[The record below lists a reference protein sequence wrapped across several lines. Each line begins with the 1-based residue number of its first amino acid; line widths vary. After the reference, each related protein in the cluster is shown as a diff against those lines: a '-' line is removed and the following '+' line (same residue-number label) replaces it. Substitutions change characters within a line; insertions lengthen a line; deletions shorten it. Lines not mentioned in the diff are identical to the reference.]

1 MSTSS
6 LLRREAIADTPIVRP
21 GELRRHP
28 SVTDFVY
35 RVIHTLDLD
44 VALVEIL
51 RVKGSSAPYPSDAAG
66 KIVHIDSLITYP
78 QFTGSLEETVTL

>member
-1 MSTSS
+1 MSTFS
-6 LLRREAIADTPIVRP
+6 LLQREAIADTPIVRP
-21 GELRRHP
+21 GELRQHP

-44 VALVEIL
+44 VALVETL
-51 RVKGSSAPYPSDAAG
+51 RVKGSSAPYPSDAAE

-78 QFTGSLEETVTL
+78 KFTGSLEEAVTL